1 VPRASKLRRVASAS
15 DRVDK
20 MAEMASRLENAEG
33 SGAFGTPIPRTPRTA
48 PGTPE
53 RAIATTAKKSAKKG
67 VVGGSEPKASEG
79 DAVTASRSPSRVPSR
94 PAPASDET
102 DVEAG
107 VVPESSSQTPKSS
120 KSELRREELRAAL
133 ADAKEESAMAGEE
146 QEEEDATFESAIAFA
161 QEVGVRMF
169 LYNIVKMLLV
179 IALIAADA
187 SICVWTMFHFGIVIG
202 LSVVMVI
209 NVGLALLFGFFV
221 LRYTERERGMMH
233 MEYGQH
239 AFKNVTDMFDQ
250 NNVKSLGESL
260 AMVQNTMQE
269 GNEREVGR
277 GARGADKGTRRVDGV

>member
-1 VPRASKLRRVASAS
+1 MRRVASFGALE
-15 DRVDK
+15 RV
-20 MAEMASRLENAEG
+20 SRLTSPEKKQRARPRRH
-33 SGAFGTPIPRTPRTA
+33 SGVSVDAGGA
-48 PGTPE
+48 
-53 RAIATTAKKSAKKG
+53 AG
-67 VVGGSEPKASEG
+67 VG
-79 DAVTASRSPSRVPSR
+79 DAVGIQDADGDASGARNRSEDDEDEDQDEDELSDDDLSIRSVPKTKAERERLELRLALESAR
-94 PAPASDET
+94 DET
-102 DVEAG
+102 HKAEDE
-107 VVPESSSQTPKSS
+107 QT
-120 KSELRREELRAAL
+120 EHGAE
-133 ADAKEESAMAGEE
+133 
-146 QEEEDATFESAIAFA
+146 FESAIAFA
-161 QEVGVRMF
+161 QEVGIRMF

-260 AMVQNTMQE
+260 AMVTHTLQE
-269 GNEREVGR
+269 GQGGEPNG
-277 GARGADKGTRRVDGV
+277 GARGARNADERTNRVRGV

>member
-1 VPRASKLRRVASAS
+1 MTICRSALFPRRKPSAEQLELRLALESAR
-15 DRVDK
+15 DETHK
-20 MAEMASRLENAEG
+20 AEG
-33 SGAFGTPIPRTPRTA
+33 EQTEQGA
-48 PGTPE
+48 E
-53 RAIATTAKKSAKKG
+53 
-67 VVGGSEPKASEG
+67 
-79 DAVTASRSPSRVPSR
+79 
-94 PAPASDET
+94 
-102 DVEAG
+102 
-107 VVPESSSQTPKSS
+107 
-120 KSELRREELRAAL
+120 
-133 ADAKEESAMAGEE
+133 
-146 QEEEDATFESAIAFA
+146 FESAIAFA
-161 QEVGVRMF
+161 QEVGIRMF

-260 AMVQNTMQE
+260 AMVTHTLQE
-269 GNEREVGR
+269 GQGGEPNGTR
-277 GARGADKGTRRVDGV
+277 GARNADERTNRVHGVQVVDRRRIRFSRAGRRPGQNARVYL

>member
-1 VPRASKLRRVASAS
+1 MRRVASFDALE
-15 DRVDK
+15 RVSVD
-20 MAEMASRLENAEG
+20 AG
-33 SGAFGTPIPRTPRTA
+33 GAA
-48 PGTPE
+48 
-53 RAIATTAKKSAKKG
+53 
-67 VVGGSEPKASEG
+67 VLG
-79 DAVTASRSPSRVPSR
+79 DAVGIQDADGDASLGFSARNRSEDDEDEDQDEDDDLSDDDELSDDDLSIRSVPKTKAERERLELRLALESAR
-94 PAPASDET
+94 DET
-102 DVEAG
+102 HKAEDE
-107 VVPESSSQTPKSS
+107 QT
-120 KSELRREELRAAL
+120 
-133 ADAKEESAMAGEE
+133 DE
-146 QEEEDATFESAIAFA
+146 QGAEFESAIAFA
-161 QEVGVRMF
+161 QEVGIRMF

-260 AMVQNTMQE
+260 AMVTHTLQE
-269 GNEREVGR
+269 GQGGEPNG
-277 GARGADKGTRRVDGV
+277 GARGARNADERTNRVRGV

>member
-1 VPRASKLRRVASAS
+1 MRRVASFGALE
-15 DRVDK
+15 RV
-20 MAEMASRLENAEG
+20 SRLTSPEKKQRARPRRH
-33 SGAFGTPIPRTPRTA
+33 SGVSVDAGGA
-48 PGTPE
+48 
-53 RAIATTAKKSAKKG
+53 AG
-67 VVGGSEPKASEG
+67 VG
-79 DAVTASRSPSRVPSR
+79 DAVGIQDADGDASLGFSARNRSEDDEDEDQDEDDDLSDDDELSDDDLSIRSVPKTKAERERLELRLALESAR
-94 PAPASDET
+94 DET
-102 DVEAG
+102 HKAEDE
-107 VVPESSSQTPKSS
+107 QT
-120 KSELRREELRAAL
+120 
-133 ADAKEESAMAGEE
+133 DE
-146 QEEEDATFESAIAFA
+146 QGAEFESAIAFA
-161 QEVGVRMF
+161 QEVGIRMF

-260 AMVQNTMQE
+260 AMVTHTLQE
-269 GNEREVGR
+269 GQGGEPSG
-277 GARGADKGTRRVDGV
+277 GARGARNADERTNRVRGV

>member
-1 VPRASKLRRVASAS
+1 MYKRQEQG
-15 DRVDK
+15 
-20 MAEMASRLENAEG
+20 AE
-33 SGAFGTPIPRTPRTA
+33 
-48 PGTPE
+48 
-53 RAIATTAKKSAKKG
+53 
-67 VVGGSEPKASEG
+67 
-79 DAVTASRSPSRVPSR
+79 
-94 PAPASDET
+94 
-102 DVEAG
+102 
-107 VVPESSSQTPKSS
+107 
-120 KSELRREELRAAL
+120 
-133 ADAKEESAMAGEE
+133 
-146 QEEEDATFESAIAFA
+146 FESAIAFA
-161 QEVGVRMF
+161 QEVGIRMF

-260 AMVQNTMQE
+260 AMVTHTLQE
-269 GNEREVGR
+269 GRAEEASE
-277 GARGADKGTRRVDGV
+277 GAPGAHQSAGAARRARAQVRVRVRVSYP